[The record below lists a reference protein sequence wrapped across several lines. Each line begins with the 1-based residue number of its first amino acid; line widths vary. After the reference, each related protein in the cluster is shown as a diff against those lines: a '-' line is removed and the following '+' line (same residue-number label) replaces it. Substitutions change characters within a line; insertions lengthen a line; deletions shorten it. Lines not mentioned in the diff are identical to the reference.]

1 MGNQKTDN
9 HYVPQLYL
17 RNWAINGRVLTY
29 RLLVPHENCELW
41 KGHSPRSIA
50 KHHHLYTYFSGTTDS
65 DEIERLLDSDFE
77 GPATES
83 IAKVVKEEQ
92 LKPSDWTHLIRFAVA
107 QSIRTPAGM
116 QQFLD
121 RQQRTLP
128 SLLNDTMETSMAKL
142 STAVETGVKL
152 NLEPVDDV
160 SAAIP
165 IKVQTIKNAD
175 GTAAIKA
182 EILNGRKLW
191 IWQLR
196 HVLTCTIHRLPKHR
210 WTILHAPSGI
220 IWPTTDNPFV
230 RLSID
235 LRGHYTLDG
244 GWGTGGTQLFI
255 PLSPKHLLYT
265 QVGVRP
271 SIRGTILSH
280 DEARFIRRVIIENAQ
295 RYIFATD
302 PTDINKV
309 RPRMVSQDMCRKEIE
324 MWSNWHQEQ
333 SAMEA
338 EYPDLTPYS

>member
-9 HYVPQLYL
+9 HYVPQSYL
-17 RNWAINGRVLTY
+17 KNWSTDGKVLTY
-29 RLLVPHENCELW
+29 RLLVPHKNCEFW

-50 KHHHLYTYFSGTTDS
+50 KHHYLYTYFSGTTDS
-65 DEIERLLDSDFE
+65 DEIERWLDRDFE
-77 GPATES
+77 GPATGS
-83 IAKVVKEEQ
+83 IAKVLKEEQ
-92 LKPSDWTHLIRFAVA
+92 LKPSDWTNLFRFAVA

-128 SLLNDTMETSMAKL
+128 TLLNDTMATSMAKL
-142 STAVETGVKL
+142 VAAVEAGVKL
-152 NLEPVDDV
+152 NPEPVDDV
-160 SAAIP
+160 SSAMP

-175 GTAAIKA
+175 GTADIKA

-196 HVLTCTIHRLPKHR
+196 HVLTYTIHRLPKHR

-230 RLSID
+230 RLALDS
-235 LRGHYTLDG
+235 RGRYTLDG
-244 GWGTGGTQLFI
+244 GWGMKGIQLFI

-265 QVGVRP
+265 QVGMRP
-271 SIRGTILSH
+271 ALRGTVLSH
-280 DEARFIRRVIIENAQ
+280 EKAYFIRRAIIENAQ

-302 PTDINKV
+302 TTDIDKV
-309 RPRMVSQDMCRKEIE
+309 RPRTVSQDMCRQETE
-324 MWSNWHQEQ
+324 MWSNWHREQ

-338 EYPDLTPYS
+338 EYPDLMPSS